1 MLGTIIDIIAIIALG
16 AATFVLGNKILYILI
31 PLWCILT
38 IRIYFLKKEIV
49 FSESI
54 LEMLNAVEKDLEYS
68 HRRLLDRFEQKTHH
82 SFGDNVDDIDLSID
96 DYMQMRYDII
106 DMYSCYVTSSAY
118 GLSILKNNAV
128 LSFKILFSRLFLS
141 TKIKFLL
148 FGRNNKR
155 YSASKM
161 FMDNYKHFK
170 EDVYDIFIEAIPCID
185 DRGMVTY
192 RYSENIKKFLEIH
205 DMTDMYEY
213 VLALNRTL
221 VKKNG
226 LNVIKIEDDE
236 GFNNSI
242 IKSIEFNNKNI

>member
-1 MLGTIIDIIAIIALG
+1 MSSTIGIIAIIALG
-16 AATFVLGNKILYILI
+16 STTIVLGNKILYILI

-82 SFGDNVDDIDLSID
+82 SFGDNVDEIDLSIG

-106 DMYSCYVTSSAY
+106 DMYSCYVTSSAC
-118 GLSILKNNAV
+118 GLDILKTNAMF
-128 LSFKILFSRLFLS
+128 SFKMLFSKLFLS

-148 FGRNNKR
+148 FGGNNKK

-170 EDVYDIFIEAIPCID
+170 EDVYNIFIEAIPCID

-242 IKSIEFNNKNI
+242 IKSIEFNNKNR